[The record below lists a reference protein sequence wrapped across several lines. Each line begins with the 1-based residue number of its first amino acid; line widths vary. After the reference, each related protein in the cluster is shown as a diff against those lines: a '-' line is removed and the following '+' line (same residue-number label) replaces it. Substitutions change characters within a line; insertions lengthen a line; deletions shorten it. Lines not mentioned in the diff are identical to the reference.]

1 MRVKSLVI
9 LYILQVVSGDKA
21 YRRQVLAPLFIGAQ
35 GGLDATSRCRLPQEP
50 QIDVDLQC
58 YLEYGR

>member
-21 YRRQVLAPLFIGAQ
+21 YRRQVLGVTVYRSS
-35 GGLDATSRCRLPQEP
+35 GGLDATSQCRLPQEP